1 MLESATRQY
10 LNRFGFDQCTVS
22 TVYHHYMAAFPTDP
36 GKAREVILNSSTT
49 GALARASRIMV
60 KSPVEAYKIPSKED
74 NGEALELT
82 RKGIQQALRV
92 RVDQQRVEAEM
103 TRLRRQVDAV
113 MGQIESLGR
122 GSLARGAILAFQTGL
137 LDVPFSPSMYNR
149 NQLLTARDCDG
160 AIRFINPE
168 RMPFD
173 DSIKDFH
180 LQRIHERRTKERLSK
195 DSQLL
200 AQDLT
205 RIGKNDFTHWPLDG
219 GYVV

>member
-1 MLESATRQY
+1 M
-10 LNRFGFDQCTVS
+10 
-22 TVYHHYMAAFPTDP
+22 
-36 GKAREVILNSSTT
+36 
-49 GALARASRIMV
+49 
-60 KSPVEAYKIPSKED
+60 
-74 NGEALELT
+74 
-82 RKGIQQALRV
+82 
-92 RVDQQRVEAEM
+92 
-103 TRLRRQVDAV
+103 
-113 MGQIESLGR
+113 
-122 GSLARGAILAFQTGL
+122 
-137 LDVPFSPSMYNR
+137 
-149 NQLLTARDCDG
+149 TARDCDG

-180 LQRIHERRTKERLSK
+180 LQRIHERKTKERLSK